1 LQAIVKK
8 LGWYPEGHKT
18 CNAKVERLIGSILAE
33 LLLSD
38 ADLTEKKADAVKLIQ
53 KQKQLAEREAAQQQ
67 LVEIQRVNNLNPN
80 DGAAQRVALGQ
91 ARAEAVKLAVA
102 IPDGHSLNVWASS
115 ILHLTNPEVEKWEEN
130 PAACLHMWA
139 IFCEFKRIWSNVGA
153 YKHVRSLNL
162 SHQALLEESSFED
175 TMRFVSGFFFV
186 RKYIDAF
193 AGLPSTNQW
202 QPAQLRREQP
212 GLMRLASVIVMVQ
225 AYRRAKYIDSLLPR
239 AGAVSAAELK
249 RQKEKLRCFKT
260 LRATESAL
268 FDRTSE
274 RSRQRH
280 QTTLHLLPIYVCGEW
295 RILAMPTRDAK
306 LIPRLTWWSQSSG
319 AECKDLLQTL
329 PETGPDGWDRSLGA
343 LPRFFTSE
351 ELSADPATNST
362 EEVPP
367 DAELMAAGNVL
378 MRESEF
384 DDRADEMDV
393 DLPPPE
399 DAPVD
404 LPPPSA
410 FEVRHSTFL

>member
-1 LQAIVKK
+1 
-8 LGWYPEGHKT
+8 
-18 CNAKVERLIGSILAE
+18 
-33 LLLSD
+33 
-38 ADLTEKKADAVKLIQ
+38 
-53 KQKQLAEREAAQQQ
+53 
-67 LVEIQRVNNLNPN
+67 
-80 DGAAQRVALGQ
+80 
-91 ARAEAVKLAVA
+91 
-102 IPDGHSLNVWASS
+102 
-115 ILHLTNPEVEKWEEN
+115 
-130 PAACLHMWA
+130 
-139 IFCEFKRIWSNVGA
+139 
-153 YKHVRSLNL
+153 
-162 SHQALLEESSFED
+162 
-175 TMRFVSGFFFV
+175 
-186 RKYIDAF
+186 
-193 AGLPSTNQW
+193 
-202 QPAQLRREQP
+202 
-212 GLMRLASVIVMVQ
+212 MRLASVIVMVQ